1 MSATLTVMGGLPDQA
16 GRVFEVGDGTTT
28 LGRGLSCD
36 IQLSDQ
42 SISRLHAEL
51 VWEGETLV
59 LVHKSQVN
67 RTLVNS
73 EQITGRIE
81 LRGGEEIQLADR
93 VVLRLKLERDE
104 AEVAPPAPT
113 PSSPTEVAATEGPEA
128 TRVRESE
135 APPSEPIAPPQEDS
149 VAPAAAAEP
158 PVEAPPEV
166 PVADAAPV
174 EAAAPDPIV
183 STPVDAPA
191 APVEAAE
198 AEAPPVAEP
207 PPPAPPPA
215 EPAPAPA
222 SAPPPAGAED
232 VLNPPTTEHHFR
244 PVSVDEPAP
253 DVSSIRLAII
263 GAGPAGIAAG
273 VRAAERGVN
282 HTLYERSVLADT
294 IVKYQKGKFVM
305 AEPPQLPLQADL
317 KMVFE
322 EAVREQVLDW
332 WQEAVAAAGTNLVE
346 ATEILG
352 IEGQKGAFK
361 ISSRGPGGAS
371 VIEATHIVLSIGVQG
386 DLRKFGVAG
395 DDQPWVT
402 YQLDD
407 PGAHEDK
414 RVVVVGVGDA
424 GIENAIALAENGNEV
439 TIVNRRD
446 EIDRAKPMNKAAI
459 EAKIKSGEI
468 NYLTNASIDHFDSD
482 GAVFRTKEGSE
493 VKLECDLVIGRLGA
507 TPPRSFLEGLG
518 IEFPSDD
525 KEAIPD
531 VSGKYES
538 NVPGIY
544 MVGALVGY
552 PLIKNCM
559 NQGFEVVEHILG
571 ADVKPADEPVLAQ
584 KFREVGGTVSENLQK
599 ILDTVPTLSPLTS
612 VQLRQLIFE
621 SKIRVEPA
629 GTVIYNR
636 ADFDNTF
643 FSILEGEVE
652 LVQLDNSDPT
662 IPEDL
667 RTERRASRSAGQFF
681 GEDGLISGRRRG
693 ETVTTKSRCILIET
707 PRNSMT
713 KLTRSVED
721 VRKVIDAA
729 YITSALGTLFPSLDA
744 AARKR
749 LAYHAETLMHRAG
762 SVIFAEGD
770 EPDGLHY
777 IRRGTA
783 EIYKRHE
790 GVDEQ
795 IDSLRAGST
804 IGELAVLHPGRSR
817 TATARAG
824 VDCETVRFP
833 TELILAYVESEREV
847 REYLERKEQEFII
860 ADARR
865 QHGRGTMMWLQKA
878 GGKEATDLLMIDET
892 LCVRCDNC
900 EKACA
905 ETHGGVSR
913 LNREAGATY
922 MTSAGSAL
930 HLPTACQHCE
940 NPKCMT
946 DCPPDALNRDPNGEV
961 WINDETCIGCG
972 NCEAYCPYD
981 VIKMAKV
988 DNDPGQGLL
997 MRLLFPRRAV
1007 KAGGAAKA
1015 EEGGAAAIKKA
1026 VKCDLC
1032 RELPAK
1038 KSGGARAACVAS
1050 CPTGAIVRIDPG
1062 EYVDEIYERQ
1072 G

>member
-1 MSATLTVMGGLPDQA
+1 MSIRATLTVMGGLPEQA
-16 GRVFEVGDGTTT
+16 GQVFDVGPGTTT

-36 IQLSDQ
+36 IQLPDQ

-51 VWEGETLV
+51 VWEGERLF

-73 EQITGRIE
+73 VQITDRRQ

-93 VVLRLKLERDE
+93 VVLRLKIEREEAALPVLEPLAEEPEPQATVVPAPE
-104 AEVAPPAPT
+104 AAPEPRVEPPPA
-113 PSSPTEVAATEGPEA
+113 
-128 TRVRESE
+128 
-135 APPSEPIAPPQEDS
+135 
-149 VAPAAAAEP
+149 
-158 PVEAPPEV
+158 
-166 PVADAAPV
+166 
-174 EAAAPDPIV
+174 
-183 STPVDAPA
+183 
-191 APVEAAE
+191 
-198 AEAPPVAEP
+198 
-207 PPPAPPPA
+207 PPAPPPA
-215 EPAPAPA
+215 AAVAQEPVAAPPPSAPPPSAPAPA
-222 SAPPPAGAED
+222 AED
-232 VLNPPTTEHHFR
+232 VLAASAPQEEEIGERTAHHAR
-244 PVSVDEPAP
+244 PVSSDEPPP
-253 DVSSIRLAII
+253 DPSSVKLAII

-273 VRAAERGVN
+273 VRAAERGID

-322 EAVREQVLDW
+322 EAVREQILEW
-332 WQEAVAAAGTNLVE
+332 WAEAVQTAGTNLVE
-346 ATEILG
+346 ATEILS

-361 ISSRGPGGAS
+361 ISMRGPGGAGT
-371 VIEATHIVLSIGVQG
+371 VDATHIVLAIGVQG
-386 DLRKFGVAG
+386 DLRKFGVPG

-407 PGAHEDK
+407 PQAYEDK

-459 EAKIKSGEI
+459 EARIKSGEI
-468 NYLTNASIDHFDSD
+468 NYLTNASIDHFDPD
-482 GAVFRTKEGSE
+482 GAVFRTKDGAD

-518 IEFPSDD
+518 IEFPSED

-531 VSGKYES
+531 VSDKYES

-559 NQGFEVVEHILG
+559 NQGFEVVEHVIG
-571 ADVKPADEPVLAQ
+571 ADVSPADEPVLAE
-584 KFREVGGTVSENLQK
+584 KFKEVGGTVSENLQK
-599 ILDTVPTLSPLTS
+599 IQETVATLAPLTS
-612 VQLRQLIFE
+612 VQLRQLMFE
-621 SKIRVEPA
+621 SRVRVEPP

-662 IPEDL
+662 IPDDL
-667 RTERRASRSAGQFF
+667 RTERRSRRSAGQFF

-693 ETVTTKSRCILIET
+693 ETVTTASRCVLIET

-721 VRKVIDAA
+721 VRKMIDAA
-729 YITSALGTLFPSLDA
+729 YVTAALATLFPSLDPG
-744 AARKR
+744 ARKR
-749 LAYHAETLMHRAG
+749 LAYRAETLMHRAG
-762 SVIFAEGD
+762 TVIFAEGD
-770 EPDGLHY
+770 EPDGLHL

-783 EIYKRHE
+783 EITKRHE

-795 IDSLRAGST
+795 IDSVRAGST
-804 IGELAVLHPGRSR
+804 IGEVAVLHPGRLR

-824 VDCETVRFP
+824 VDCETVRIP
-833 TELILAYVESEREV
+833 TDLILSFVESEREI

-988 DNDPGQGLL
+988 DNDPGPGLL

-1007 KAGGAAKA
+1007 KEDGRSKPA
-1015 EEGGAAAIKKA
+1015 EGGAPSIKKA

-1038 KSGGARAACVAS
+1038 KSGAPRAACVAS

>member
-1 MSATLTVMGGLPDQA
+1 MRATLTVMGGLPEQA
-16 GRVFEVGDGTTT
+16 GQVFDVGTGTTT

-36 IQLSDQ
+36 IQLPDQ

-51 VWEGETLV
+51 VWEGEGLF

-73 EQITGRIE
+73 VQVTDRRQ
-81 LRGGEEIQLADR
+81 LLGGEEIQLADR
-93 VVLRLKLERDE
+93 VVLRLRLEREE
-104 AEVAPPAPT
+104 AAEPVSEPPA
-113 PSSPTEVAATEGPEA
+113 
-128 TRVRESE
+128 E
-135 APPSEPIAPPQEDS
+135 APPQTQVPEAE
-149 VAPAAAAEP
+149 APAAAPESPSTRPAATDVPPVSAPSATPDPVPEP
-158 PVEAPPEV
+158 PVEPPRPAGDARPEPEPALPPPAVAPEPASAEQSV
-166 PVADAAPV
+166 GAAASAPV
-174 EAAAPDPIV
+174 EEEEIGERTAHHARPV
-183 STPVDAPA
+183 SP
-191 APVEAAE
+191 
-198 AEAPPVAEP
+198 AEP
-207 PPPAPPPA
+207 PPDP
-215 EPAPAPA
+215 
-222 SAPPPAGAED
+222 S
-232 VLNPPTTEHHFR
+232 
-244 PVSVDEPAP
+244 SVK
-253 DVSSIRLAII
+253 LAII

-273 VRAAERGVN
+273 VRAAERGIE

-322 EAVREQVLDW
+322 EAAREQVLEW
-332 WQEAVAAAGTNLVE
+332 WAEAVQNAGTNLVE
-346 ATEILG
+346 ATEILS
-352 IEGQKGAFK
+352 ISGQKGAFE
-361 ISSRGPGGAS
+361 ISMRGPGGAQT
-371 VIEATHIVLSIGVQG
+371 VDATHIVLAIGVQG
-386 DLRKFGVAG
+386 DLRKFGVPG

-407 PGAHEDK
+407 PQAYEDK

-459 EAKIKSGEI
+459 EARIKSGEI
-468 NYLTNASIDHFDSD
+468 NYLTNASADHFDPD
-482 GAVFRTKEGSE
+482 GAVFRTRDGAD
-493 VKLECDLVIGRLGA
+493 VKVECDLVIGRLGA

-518 IEFPSDD
+518 IEFPSED

-531 VSGKYES
+531 VSDKYES

-559 NQGFEVVEHILG
+559 NQGFEVVEHVIG
-571 ADVKPADEPVLAQ
+571 ANVKPADEPVLAQ
-584 KFREVGGTVSENLQK
+584 KFAEVGGTVSENLQK
-599 ILDTVPTLSPLTS
+599 IQDTVATLAPLTS
-612 VQLRQLIFE
+612 VQLRQLMFE
-621 SKIRVEPA
+621 SKVRVEPP

-662 IPEDL
+662 IPDDL
-667 RTERRASRSAGQFF
+667 RKERRSRRSAGQFF
-681 GEDGLISGRRRG
+681 GEDGLISGRRRA
-693 ETVTTKSRCILIET
+693 ETVTTTARCVLIET

-721 VRKVIDAA
+721 VKKMIDAA
-729 YITSALGTLFPSLDA
+729 YVTAALATLFPSLDPG
-744 AARKR
+744 ARKR
-749 LAYHAETLMHRAG
+749 LAYRAETLMHRAG

-770 EPDGLHY
+770 EPDGLHL

-795 IDSLRAGST
+795 IDSVRAGST
-804 IGELAVLHPGRSR
+804 IGEIAVLHPGRLR

-824 VDCETVRFP
+824 VDCETVRLP
-833 TELILAYVESEREV
+833 TDMILSFVEREREI

-988 DNDPGQGLL
+988 DNDPGPGLL

-1007 KAGGAAKA
+1007 KADAGHAPA
-1015 EEGGAAAIKKA
+1015 EGGAAAIKKA

-1038 KSGGARAACVAS
+1038 KSGAPRAACVAS

>member
-1 MSATLTVMGGLPDQA
+1 MKATLTVMGGLPNQA
-16 GRVFEVGDGTTT
+16 GQVFAVGAESTT

-36 IQLSDQ
+36 IQLPDQ
-42 SISRLHAEL
+42 SISRLHAEV
-51 VWEGETLV
+51 VWEGDALF

-67 RTLVNS
+67 RTLVNG
-73 EQITGRIE
+73 EEIQGRVP
-81 LRGGEEIQLADR
+81 LSGGEEIQFADR
-93 VVLRLKLERDE
+93 VVLRLKIESDEVEVEAPDSNETPEVNTPAQLADGTELSSAQAPQVLEPE
-104 AEVAPPAPT
+104 PESPSAPQAPPRAAP
-113 PSSPTEVAATEGPEA
+113 SA
-128 TRVRESE
+128 
-135 APPSEPIAPPQEDS
+135 APPS
-149 VAPAAAAEP
+149 
-158 PVEAPPEV
+158 
-166 PVADAAPV
+166 
-174 EAAAPDPIV
+174 
-183 STPVDAPA
+183 
-191 APVEAAE
+191 
-198 AEAPPVAEP
+198 
-207 PPPAPPPA
+207 
-215 EPAPAPA
+215 APAPA
-222 SAPPPAGAED
+222 SAPAPEPVSAEPPPSIESPTVARPVRNPGEVTSIED
-232 VLNPPTTEHHFR
+232 LLEGGTQHHLR
-244 PVSVDEPAP
+244 PVSEDAP
-253 DVSSIRLAII
+253 PPDPSSIKLVVI

-273 VRAAERGVN
+273 VRAAERKIE
-282 HTLYERSVLADT
+282 HTLLERSVLADT
-294 IVKYQKGKFVM
+294 IVKYQKGKLVM
-305 AEPPQLPLQADL
+305 AEPPQLPLQSDL
-317 KMVFE
+317 KMIFE
-322 EAVREQVLDW
+322 EAVREQVIDW
-332 WQEAVAAAGTNLVE
+332 WATAASDAGTNLVE
-346 ATEILG
+346 ATEVLS
-352 IEGQKGAFK
+352 IEGEKGNFT
-361 ISSRGPGGAS
+361 IHLRGPDGAGS
-371 VIEATHIVLSIGVQG
+371 LQATHIVLSIGVQG
-386 DLRKFGVAG
+386 DLRKFGVPG

-407 PGAHEDK
+407 PGAYEDK

-424 GIENAIALAENGNEV
+424 GIENATALAENGNEV

-468 NYLTNASIDHFDSD
+468 NYLTNASADRFESD
-482 GAVFRTKEGSE
+482 GAVFKTKDGSE
-493 VKLECDLVIGRLGA
+493 VKVEADLVIGRLGA

-518 IEFPSDD
+518 IEFPSAD

-531 VSGKYES
+531 VSEKYES
-538 NVPGIY
+538 NVPGIF

-571 ADVKPADEPVLAQ
+571 QPVKPADEPVIAQ
-584 KFREVGGTVSENLQK
+584 KIEAIGGSVTEMLHRIQE
-599 ILDTVPTLSPLTS
+599 TVPTLSPLTN
-612 VQLRQLIFE
+612 VQLRTLMFE
-621 SKIRVEPA
+621 STFRVEEP
-629 GTVIYNR
+629 GKTIYQR

-652 LVQLDNSDPT
+652 LAYLDNTDST
-662 IPEDL
+662 VPEDL
-667 RTERRASRSAGQFF
+667 RVERKTLRGQGQFF

-693 ETVTTKSRCILIET
+693 ETVSTKSRCILIET
-707 PRNSMT
+707 PRNTMS

-721 VRKVIDAA
+721 VNRVIDAS
-729 YITSALGTLFPSLDA
+729 YVSSALSTLFPNVA
-744 AARKR
+744 PNVRKR
-749 LAYHAETLMHRAG
+749 LAYRSETLMHRAG
-762 SVIFAEGD
+762 DVIFAEGD
-770 EPDGLHY
+770 EPDGLHLV
-777 IRRGTA
+777 RRGTA
-783 EIYKRHE
+783 EVYKKHE
-790 GVDEQ
+790 GVEEQ
-795 IDSLRAGST
+795 IDSIRAGST
-804 IGELAVLHPGRSR
+804 LGELAVLHPGRLR

-824 VDCETVRFP
+824 VDCETVLFP
-833 TELILAYVESEREV
+833 TEIILQYVESEREI

-913 LNREAGATY
+913 LKREAGATY

-988 DNDPGQGLL
+988 DNDPGPGLL
-997 MRLLFPRRAV
+997 RRLLFPKRAV
-1007 KAGGAAKA
+1007 KAGDEPKPA
-1015 EEGGAAAIKKA
+1015 EGGAAAVKKA

-1038 KSGGARAACVAS
+1038 KSGAPRAACVAS

>member
-1 MSATLTVMGGLPDQA
+1 MTLSMKATLTVMGGLPSQA
-16 GRVFEVGDGTTT
+16 GQVFAVGAEATT
-28 LGRGLSCD
+28 LGRGLNCD
-36 IQLSDQ
+36 IQLPDQ
-42 SISRLHAEL
+42 SISRLHAEI
-51 VWEGETLV
+51 VWEGDSLF

-67 RTLVNS
+67 RTLVNG
-73 EQITGRIE
+73 EEIEGRVP
-81 LRGGEEIQLADR
+81 LAGGEEIQLADR
-93 VVLRLKLERDE
+93 VVLRLKIESDE
-104 AEVAPPAPT
+104 AERSVEETPAPAGDATELGDLEAPAAPPPAKPAAPRSAPASAPPASAPSASEPPAPT
-113 PSSPTEVAATEGPEA
+113 PS
-128 TRVRESE
+128 
-135 APPSEPIAPPQEDS
+135 APPAP
-149 VAPAAAAEP
+149 
-158 PVEAPPEV
+158 
-166 PVADAAPV
+166 
-174 EAAAPDPIV
+174 
-183 STPVDAPA
+183 STAPA
-191 APVEAAE
+191 APS
-198 AEAPPVAEP
+198 APPSA
-207 PPPAPPPA
+207 PPAPSAPETPPTPSSA
-215 EPAPAPA
+215 TVARPLRNKGEVTSIEELLEGGTEHHIRPV
-222 SAPPPAGAED
+222 SEDAPPPD
-232 VLNPPTTEHHFR
+232 L
-244 PVSVDEPAP
+244 
-253 DVSSIRLAII
+253 SSIKLAVI

-273 VRAAERGVN
+273 VRAAERKVE
-282 HTLYERSVLADT
+282 HTLLERSVLADT
-294 IVKYQKGKFVM
+294 IVKYQKGKLVM
-305 AEPPQLPLQADL
+305 AEPPQLPLQSDL
-317 KMVFE
+317 KMIFE
-322 EAVREQVLDW
+322 EAVREQVIDW
-332 WQEAVAAAGTNLVE
+332 WATAASDAGTNLVE
-346 ATEILG
+346 ATEVLA
-352 IEGQKGAFK
+352 IEGEKGNFT
-361 ISSRGPGGAS
+361 IHQRGPDGAGTL
-371 VIEATHIVLSIGVQG
+371 EATHIVLSIGVQG
-386 DLRKFGVAG
+386 DLRKFGVPG

-414 RVVVVGVGDA
+414 RVIVVGVGDA
-424 GIENAIALAENGNEV
+424 GIENAVALAENGNEV

-468 NYLTNASIDHFDSD
+468 NYLTNASADRFEPD
-482 GAVFRTKEGSE
+482 GAVFKTKDGSE
-493 VKLECDLVIGRLGA
+493 VKVECDLVIGRLGA

-518 IEFPSDD
+518 VEFPSAD

-531 VSGKYES
+531 VSDKYES

-571 ADVKPADEPVLAQ
+571 QPVKPADEPVLAQ
-584 KFREVGGTVSENLQK
+584 KIEAIGGSVTEMLHRIQE
-599 ILDTVPTLSPLTS
+599 TVPTLSPLTN
-612 VQLRQLIFE
+612 VQLRTLMFE
-621 SKIRVEPA
+621 STFRVEEP
-629 GTVIYNR
+629 GTTIYQR

-652 LVQLDNSDPT
+652 LAYLDNTDPT
-662 IPEDL
+662 VPEDL
-667 RTERRASRSAGQFF
+667 RVERKAARGQGQFF

-693 ETVTTKSRCILIET
+693 ETVKTTQRCILIET
-707 PRNSMT
+707 PRNTMS

-721 VRKVIDAA
+721 VNRVIDAS
-729 YITSALGTLFPSLDA
+729 YVNSALATLFPMVSPSV
-744 AARKR
+744 RKR
-749 LAYHAETLMHRAG
+749 LAYRSETLMHRAG
-762 SVIFAEGD
+762 DVIFAEGD
-770 EPDGLHY
+770 EPDGLHLV
-777 IRRGTA
+777 RRGTA
-783 EIYKRHE
+783 EIYKKHE
-790 GVDEQ
+790 GVEEQ
-795 IDSLRAGST
+795 IDSIRAGST
-804 IGELAVLHPGRSR
+804 LGELAVLHTGRLR
-817 TATARAG
+817 TASARAG
-824 VDCETVRFP
+824 VDCETVLFP
-833 TELILAYVESEREV
+833 TEVMLQFVESEREI

-913 LNREAGATY
+913 LKREAGATY

-988 DNDPGQGLL
+988 DNDPGPGLL
-997 MRLLFPRRAV
+997 MRILFPKRAV
-1007 KAGGAAKA
+1007 KAADAPPPA
-1015 EEGGAAAIKKA
+1015 EGGAAAVKKA

-1038 KSGGARAACVAS
+1038 KSGAPRAACVAS

-1062 EYVDEIYERQ
+1062 EYVNEIYERQ